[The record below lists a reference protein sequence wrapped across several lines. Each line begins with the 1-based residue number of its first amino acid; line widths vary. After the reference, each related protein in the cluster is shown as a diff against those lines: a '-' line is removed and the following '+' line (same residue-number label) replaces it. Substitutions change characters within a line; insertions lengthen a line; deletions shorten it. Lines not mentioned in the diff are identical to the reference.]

1 MTRFL
6 GALLLAPVL
15 ALPATAAGG
24 DQDTVKLKS
33 GRVLS
38 GVVVVDETNRE
49 GFSVQRW
56 DTGGTVFVRWN
67 QISDVERARLS
78 NRVAEIKVVGVMLDG
93 VRAMTAGRDVVG
105 VLVKEDAASVHIKTK
120 DAKAPV
126 QVPKSALLRPY
137 EAVKVPES
145 DAYSPDEMVDLR
157 VAKANEKDYGSMLE
171 VGFFAASVKL
181 YERAKDFY
189 QKAAAADPSK
199 KEETDSILAKNELLI
214 KEGKAA
220 ALLAQVKEFVETI
233 EFAKAIETAK
243 KLLSDFADTDVARQN
258 KTLAD
263 DIQKKAKDYEGKRTE
278 YLAENV
284 PQAYKERRS
293 ALFSQYGSAKYKIAE
308 ALSQANKI
316 DEAVVAELAKRMKA
330 TPEEINAAWGKREL
344 KPRTVSYGDGSWIV
358 KGGQDGGLDTD
369 AKTQPNNNNGG
380 NRNNGGNGN
389 GNNGGFGFGGN
400 RNNGGNNGGKG
411 GNNQKNQP
419 EPLGKKLETKDEW
432 WSTASSS
439 DRRNFVEAEYGKNSS
454 AVKKEVKTKKC
465 GVCNGEGIRKETR
478 SGIQCD
484 CKCTRCHGA
493 KEDDIVIYQ

>member
-6 GALLLAPVL
+6 GALLLAPIL
-15 ALPATAAGG
+15 ALPASAAGG
-24 DQDTVKLKS
+24 EQDTVKLRS
-33 GRVLS
+33 GRVLT
-38 GVVVVDETNRE
+38 GVVLVDDSNRD

-56 DTGGTVFVRWN
+56 DTGGTVFVRWT

-78 NRVAEIKVVGVMLDG
+78 SRVVEIKVVGVMLDG

-105 VLVKEDAASVHIKTK
+105 ILVKEDANGLHIKTK

-126 QVPKSALLRPY
+126 QVPKSALLRPF

-157 VAKANEKDYGSMLE
+157 AAKASDKDYGAMME
-171 VGFFAASVKL
+171 VGTFAASVKL

-199 KEETDSILAKNELLI
+199 KEETDSILAKNEGLI
-214 KEGKAA
+214 KEGRAA
-220 ALLAQVKEFVETI
+220 ALLLQVKEFIETI

-258 KTLAD
+258 KSLAE
-263 DIQKKAKDYEGKRTE
+263 DIQKKAKDYEGKRAE

-284 PQAYKERRS
+284 PQAYKDRR
-293 ALFSQYGSAKYKIAE
+293 AGLFSQYGSAKYKITE
-308 ALSQANKI
+308 ALALANKI
-316 DEAVVAELAKRMKA
+316 DESVVAELAKRMKA
-330 TPEEINAAWGKREL
+330 TPEEINAAWAKREL
-344 KPRTVSYGDGSWIV
+344 KPRTATYGDGSWIV

-369 AKTQPNNNNGG
+369 AKTQPNNPNNKNTG
-380 NRNNGGNGN
+380 NN

-400 RNNGGNNGGKG
+400 RNGGNTGGKG
-411 GNNQKNQP
+411 GQTAQP
-419 EPLGKKLETKDEW
+419 QPLGKKLETKDEW
-432 WSTASSS
+432 WSTASTS
-439 DRRNFVEAEYGKNSS
+439 DRRNMVEAEYGKNSG

-465 GVCNGEGIRKETR
+465 SVCNGEGIRKETR
-478 SGIQCD
+478 QGIQCD
-484 CKCTRCHGA
+484 CKCLRCHGA
-493 KEDDIVIYQ
+493 KEDDIIIYQ

>member
-15 ALPATAAGG
+15 ALPASAAGG
-24 DQDTVKLKS
+24 EQDTVKLKS

-38 GVVVVDETNRE
+38 GVVLVDESNRE

-78 NRVAEIKVVGVMLDG
+78 NRVVEIKVAGVMLDG

-105 VLVKEDAASVHIKTK
+105 VLVKEDANGLHIKTK

-137 EAVKVPES
+137 ESVKVPES

-157 VAKANEKDYGSMLE
+157 VAKANEKDYASMME

-181 YERAKDFY
+181 YERAKEFY
-189 QKAAAADPSK
+189 QKAAVADPSK
-199 KEETDSILAKNELLI
+199 KEETDSLLAKNEGLI

-220 ALLAQVKEFVETI
+220 ALLAQVKEFIETI
-233 EFAKAIETAK
+233 EFAKAVETAR

-258 KTLAD
+258 KNLAD
-263 DIQKKAKDYEGKRTE
+263 DIQKKAKDYESKRAD

-284 PQAYKERRS
+284 PQAYKERRA
-293 ALFSQYGSAKYKIAE
+293 ALFSQYGSARYKIAE
-308 ALSQANKI
+308 AINQANKI

-330 TPEEINAAWGKREL
+330 TPEEINAAWTKREL
-344 KPRTVSYGDGSWIV
+344 KPRTVTYGDGSWIV

-369 AKTQPNNNNGG
+369 AKTQPNTP
-380 NRNNGGNGN
+380 NRNNGNN
-389 GNNGGFGFGGN
+389 GNNGGFGFGG

-411 GNNQKNQP
+411 GNQKNQP

-465 GVCNGEGIRKETR
+465 SVCNGEGIRKETR
-478 SGIQCD
+478 QGVQCD
-484 CKCTRCHGA
+484 CKCLRCHGA
-493 KEDDIVIYQ
+493 KEDDIVVYQ